1 MSHLNTSRIISQLG
15 GSRVIADELGLQQN
29 RISNWHK
36 QGIPRDI
43 YIRANLAYM
52 AAEKGI
58 ALPAHFTAGLVLA
71 K

>member
-1 MSHLNTSRIISQLG
+1 MNTSTIISQLG

-29 RISNWHK
+29 RISNWLQ
-36 QGIPRDI
+36 QGIPTDI
-43 YIRANLAYM
+43 YIRANLASL
-52 AAEKGI
+52 AAEKGV